1 MATLSGCVRNRPTVI
16 HPAMMFLAL
25 AIATV
30 GGCAAGPRAYRHG
43 NLPAAYEAT
52 MVDTAETIDIS
63 RLTTVSVDSNLIDAG
78 DLIEVSISTP
88 VDEEFPRPIPFRV
101 NENGMVS
108 VPPIGDVAVAGLAP
122 NVAEAA
128 IAEMG
133 ILRHMYVTRPQ
144 VTVKMREKM
153 VNRVQ
158 VVGQV
163 RKQGEVELRQGSSTL
178 LAAIVAAGGL
188 APDAS
193 LDVEI
198 RRPAQRRAPPGALQA
213 GLSPGTGGVEQ
224 ASYEV
229 AAAGEATSEK
239 VNLLQA
245 VNRAD
250 NGYQLNDGDVVHVG
264 KRPPQLIHVI
274 GLVRKP
280 GEFPVKPNEEV
291 RVLDVLAKAG
301 WTKLPIADKIS
312 VYRRVSDK
320 EDPIRIQGSLR
331 EAQKNGAANIR
342 LMPGDIVSVE
352 ETVATIAFDTMK
364 TFFRISFG
372 GSLGNL
378 DLFQ

>member
-1 MATLSGCVRNRPTVI
+1 
-16 HPAMMFLAL
+16 
-25 AIATV
+25 
-30 GGCAAGPRAYRHG
+30 
-43 NLPAAYEAT
+43 